1 MFWRV
6 AGFTQPSPVE
16 TLLDKGTFTLEEL
29 LDEDD
34 LIQARASY
42 ISYGLL
48 RQRRES
54 CVDLPTRFPKS
65 AVKAMYKLT
74 SVPTV
79 TASHPGSKLAQGL
92 RFPVQGL

>member
-34 LIQARASY
+34 LIQACARYQTLSY
-42 ISYGLL
+42 
-48 RQRRES
+48 
-54 CVDLPTRFPKS
+54 
-65 AVKAMYKLT
+65 
-74 SVPTV
+74 
-79 TASHPGSKLAQGL
+79 
-92 RFPVQGL
+92 